1 MCFNLI
7 YKTMKK
13 VIFIC
18 TIVFAVIMSSCVKN
32 SSEYKDLQAKNDSLA
47 LANAQASAE
56 LDQVLE
62 ILNDVEDN
70 FRNIKAAENYLT
82 VQSNTSGEMTPSTR
96 DRIQS
101 DMKFITETLEK
112 NKAQIAD
119 LEKRLKSSNLNS
131 TKLSTTLKNL
141 QIELEEKTNALVELR
156 DELAKRDRVIAELSD
171 DVTNLSYDVYAL
183 KTQTEA
189 QQKTIEQQQ
198 KEINT
203 VYYCFGTSKELKD
216 QKILVND
223 QLGANFNKDYFIKV
237 KDFNQLTTI
246 HLFAKKGKLVSKH
259 PEGSYE
265 FVKDVDGRVEL
276 KIVDPKNFWSLTK
289 YLVVLVNV

>member
-1 MCFNLI
+1 
-7 YKTMKK
+7 MKK

-18 TIVFAVIMSSCVKN
+18 TIVFAVTMSSCVKN

-47 LANAQASAE
+47 LVSAQAAAE

-96 DRIQS
+96 ERIQS

-112 NKAQIAD
+112 NKNQIAD
-119 LEKRLKSSNLNS
+119 LEKRLKSSNLNN

-141 QIELEEKTNALVELR
+141 QAELEEKTNALVGLR
-156 DELAKRDRVIAELSD
+156 DELAKRDRIIAELSE
-171 DVTNLSYDVYAL
+171 DVTNLSFDVHTL
-183 KTQTEA
+183 KTQTDA
-189 QQKTIEQQQ
+189 QQKIIDQQQ
-198 KEINT
+198 KEINA

-216 QKILVND
+216 QKILVNN
-223 QLGANFNKDYFIKV
+223 QLGANLNKDYFIKV
-237 KDFNQLTTI
+237 KDLNQLTLVP
-246 HLFAKKGKLVSKH
+246 LFAKKGKLVSKH

-265 FVKDVDGRVEL
+265 FTNDAKGQVEL
-276 KIVDPKNFWSLTK
+276 KILDPKNFWSLTK
-289 YLVVLVNV
+289 YLVVQVNV

>member
-1 MCFNLI
+1 
-7 YKTMKK
+7 MKK

-18 TIVFAVIMSSCVKN
+18 TIVFAVTMSSCVKN
-32 SSEYKDLQAKNDSLA
+32 SSEYKDLQAKNDSLTVA
-47 LANAQASAE
+47 SAQASAE

-96 DRIQS
+96 ERIQS

-112 NKAQIAD
+112 NKTQIAD
-119 LEKRLKSSNLNS
+119 LEKRLKNSNLNT

-141 QIELEEKTNALVELR
+141 QTELEEKTNALVELR
-156 DELAKRDRVIAELSD
+156 DELAKRDRIISELSD
-171 DVTNLSYDVYAL
+171 DVTNLSFDVYTL
-183 KTQTEA
+183 KTQTDA

-198 KEINT
+198 VEINT
-203 VYYCFGTSKELKD
+203 VFYCFGTSKELKD

-237 KDFNQLTTI
+237 KDLNQLTLVP
-246 HLFAKKGKLVSKH
+246 LFAKKGKLVSKH

-265 FVKDVDGRVEL
+265 FTKDAKGQVEL
-276 KIVDPKNFWSLTK
+276 KILDPKNFWSLTK